1 MAETCTVSSRRR
13 GEMSVNLRPPSDST
27 LRPAPAGQSTTAGI
41 RISLL
46 NRFELSFDGRHVLV
60 PFSVERLMAFL
71 ALHDGSLLRPYVAG
85 VLWPETTETR
95 AGANL
100 RSSLWRIRRTGYPVV
115 FATGNSLRL
124 GAEVSVDVRDLLA
137 TIRLVFESSRNPSVS
152 SLQQLL
158 NARELLPGWYED
170 WVLLERE
177 RVRQLRLHALEA
189 LCERLTARGRL
200 GAAVETG
207 LAAVAAEPLR
217 ESAHRVLIRAYL
229 VEGNQGE
236 AIRQYHKYC
245 RLVHEELR
253 LKPSPQMQDLVAG
266 LGLR

>member
-1 MAETCTVSSRRR
+1 MTETCTVSSRRR
-13 GEMSVNLRPPSDST
+13 GEMRVDLRPPSDAIHQ
-27 LRPAPAGQSTTAGI
+27 PIPAGQSTTAGI

-46 NRFELSFDGRHVLV
+46 SRFELSCEGRHLPV
-60 PFSVERLMAFL
+60 PFSVERLIAFL

-85 VLWPETTETR
+85 VLWPETAEVR

-100 RSSLWRIRRTGYPVV
+100 RSSLWRVRRTGYPVI

-124 GAEVSVDVRDLLA
+124 SAEVAVDLRELLA
-137 TIRLVFESSRNPSVS
+137 TIRMVFDSSQDPSIPA
-152 SLQQLL
+152 LQQLL
-158 NARELLPGWYED
+158 HARDLLPGWYED

-189 LCERLTARGRL
+189 LCERLTDRGRF
-200 GAAVETG
+200 GAAVEAG
-207 LAAVAAEPLR
+207 LAAVAGEPLR
-217 ESAHRVLIRAYL
+217 ESAHRALIRAHL

-236 AIRQYHKYC
+236 AIRQYQRYC
-245 RLVHEELR
+245 RLVHDELR
-253 LKPSPQMQDLVAG
+253 LKPSPQMHDLVAG

>member
-1 MAETCTVSSRRR
+1 MTETCTVSSRRR
-13 GEMSVNLRPPSDST
+13 GEMRVDLRPPSDAAHQ
-27 LRPAPAGQSTTAGI
+27 PIPAGQSTTPEI

-46 NRFELSFDGRHVLV
+46 SRFELSFDGRQV
-60 PFSVERLMAFL
+60 PVAFSIERIIAFL

-85 VLWPETTETR
+85 VLWPETTEAR

-100 RSSLWRIRRTGYPVV
+100 RSSLWRIRRTGYPVI

-124 GAEVSVDVRDLLA
+124 GAEVAVDVRDLLA
-137 TIRLVFESSRNPSVS
+137 TIRMVFDSSQDPSVPA
-152 SLQQLL
+152 LQQLL
-158 NARELLPGWYED
+158 YARDLLPGWYED

-189 LCERLTARGRL
+189 LCERLTARGKF
-200 GAAVETG
+200 GAAVEAG
-207 LAAVAAEPLR
+207 LAAVTAEPLR
-217 ESAHRVLIRAYL
+217 ESAHRVLIGAYL
-229 VEGNQGE
+229 GEGNQGE
-236 AIRQYHKYC
+236 AIRQYQRYC

-253 LKPSPQMQDLVAG
+253 LHPSPQMQDLMAG